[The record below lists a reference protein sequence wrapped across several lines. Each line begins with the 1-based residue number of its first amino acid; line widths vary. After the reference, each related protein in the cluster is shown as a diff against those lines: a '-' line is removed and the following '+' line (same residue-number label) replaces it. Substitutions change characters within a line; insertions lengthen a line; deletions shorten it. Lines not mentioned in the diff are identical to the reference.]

1 MISKVW
7 AGLILLSCVLTVL
20 GHVFFDQAGPSVWV
34 DELFRM
40 SDLSVDLALGL
51 IGALCFWMGMFQIA
65 QASGVVSGLGHLLE
79 PLLLK
84 LMPSIPPGHPV
95 LGSITMNIA
104 ANVFGLDN
112 AATPMGLK
120 AMEELQ
126 SLNGES
132 KTLSDPQLL
141 FVVLNTSS
149 VTLLPVTIL
158 MYRAQLG
165 AANPADVLLPIIVAT
180 TCSTCVGVGFVAWR
194 QKCLEWSPRL
204 LLSVLCY
211 VGVLVS
217 LIVFASGSQSQFSQ
231 IGPSILLATV
241 GGILAWGLYR
251 QVPVYEEFI
260 TGAKQGFDIAVKIIP
275 YLVAM
280 LVAIGVLR
288 ASGAIDAVLWC
299 VIWVCQQIGVGTDF
313 VGALPTAFMKPF
325 SGSGARALMIET
337 MNNYGVDSLQGRM
350 AAVMQGSTETTFYVL
365 SVYLGVVGIQKSR
378 YLISACL
385 LADVAGCVAAI
396 AITQLFFG
404 V

>member
-7 AGLILLSCVLTVL
+7 AGLILVSCLITVI
-20 GHVFFDQAGPSVWV
+20 GSAFFDQPGPQVWV
-34 DELFRM
+34 QELFKM
-40 SDLSVDLALGL
+40 SDLSVDIALGL

-65 QASGVVSGLGHLLE
+65 QASGIVHALGKLLE
-79 PLLLK
+79 PLLLRF
-84 LMPSIPPGHPV
+84 MPSIPSGHPA
-95 LGSITMNIA
+95 LGSMTMNIA

-120 AMEELQ
+120 AMEQLQ
-126 SLNGES
+126 SLNGDS

-165 AANPADVLLPIIVAT
+165 AANPADVLLPIILAT

-194 QKCLEWSPRL
+194 QKYIVWSKGL
-204 LLSVLCY
+204 VLGIAGY
-211 VGVLVS
+211 IGALVS
-217 LIVFASGSQSQFSQ
+217 IIVYTSSSPEMLGQ
-231 IGPSILLATV
+231 IGPSILLVCV

-260 TGAKQGFDIAVKIIP
+260 TGAKQGFDVAVKIIP

-280 LVAIGVLR
+280 LAAIGVLR
-288 ASGAIDAVLWC
+288 ASGVIDIVLWC
-299 VIWVCQQIGVGTDF
+299 VTWLCDKLGLAHDF
-313 VGALPTAFMKPF
+313 VGALPTAIMKPF

-365 SVYLGVVGIQKSR
+365 SVYLGVVGIQRSR

-385 LADVAGCVAAI
+385 LADFAGCIAAI
-396 AITQLFFG
+396 FITQLFF
-404 V
+404 